1 MLKST
6 IPCLVAAVAVQ
17 SLNPGLAA
25 GQDITTTSAAR
36 EERAQYDRVVTYLG
50 HAGLIRFVNGSITP
64 HGSGG
69 SFHVTFTLDSDDQ
82 SRAEI
87 LTILRNTKTFNIGR
101 FGSRH
106 AKEVDATVRADA
118 YDFRSRN
125 GVLGPRSLE
134 VMINHKTLWGYA
146 DIDRYDMYGGM
157 ASACAH
163 VVLEFLPDKVWRM
176 LRGERE

>member
-1 MLKST
+1 MRHFT
-6 IPCLVAAVAVQ
+6 IPCIVAAVAIHI
-17 SLNPGLAA
+17 LKPGLAA
-25 GQDITTTSAAR
+25 GQDITKTTAAR
-36 EERAQYDRVVTYLG
+36 EDRAQYAQVVAYLG

-69 SFHVTFTLDSDDQ
+69 SFHVTFTLASDDQ
-82 SRAEI
+82 SKAEI

-106 AKEVDATVRADA
+106 AKDVDAAVRTDA
-118 YDFRSRN
+118 FDFRSRN

-163 VVLEFLPDKVWRM
+163 IVLEFLPDKVWRL